1 MQITVRVDRMAAS
14 GTSRQFAAQHKLGS
28 DWGRSGHVAMPASY
42 QSDATDPKRTSCSI
56 GAGLFRALGHMYIDC
71 RQY

>member
-28 DWGRSGHVAMPASY
+28 DWGRSGHA
-42 QSDATDPKRTSCSI
+42 ATTGAVSI
-56 GAGLFRALGHMYIDC
+56 
-71 RQY
+71 